1 MSHGSSGA
9 SNRKRTLPLLFGLED
24 FSELW
29 NRAFAGTR
37 VGDDFLVARQT
48 ASMSFLSGAA
58 SIFYPKEPKSIL

>member
-1 MSHGSSGA
+1 MSHGSIGA

-24 FSELW
+24 FPELW
-29 NRAFAGTR
+29 NRA
-37 VGDDFLVARQT
+37 GDDFLVARQT